1 MNRKLHR
8 QLWWLSAAGVAA
20 IAVSCAN
27 GPDTTSQSAAVADD
41 DPPPTAKGQPPLLP
55 PPQDPGPPLVA
66 GPVRPPPKM
75 KGTAESVEAF
85 IAWAVASTGAERELG
100 RAAIALASA
109 EPKNVSLLGDQL
121 MTWYQADVGRALVIL
136 AIVGEMRTPDA
147 EKQLVSFMAL
157 QAKPSGVLVEGADTA
172 VTGLG
177 MLQSKA
183 VDGLAYQGS
192 KSADKLVLTIAAQH
206 PDLAVRSEA
215 MVAYLHNHGNTEA
228 ARKVVLTAVRS
239 DEARYVD
246 RVVKLP
252 SDDIGTFD
260 QKVAAYLAAHPEAIP
275 PIPEPAQPGAQP

>member
-1 MNRKLHR
+1 MTRKLHR

-27 GPDTTSQSAAVADD
+27 GPDTTTGQAAVTDD
-41 DPPPTAKGQPPLLP
+41 DPPTAKGQPPLVP

-66 GPVRPPPKM
+66 PPVRQPPKM
-75 KGTAESVEAF
+75 KGTGESIEAF

-100 RAAIALASA
+100 RAAIASAAA
-109 EPKNVSLLGDQL
+109 EPKNVTLLGEQL
-121 MTWYQADVGRALVIL
+121 MAWYQADVGRALVIL
-136 AIVGEMRTPDA
+136 AILGEMRTPDT
-147 EKQLVSFMAL
+147 EKQLASFMAL
-157 QAKPSGVLVEGADTA
+157 QAKPSGVVVEGADPA
-172 VTGLG
+172 VAGLG

-192 KSADKLVLTIAAQH
+192 KSADKLVLTVAAQH

-228 ARKVVLTAVRS
+228 ARKAVLSAVRP

-252 SDDIGTFD
+252 GDDIGTFD
-260 QKVAAYLAAHPEAIP
+260 QKVGAYLAAHPEAIP
-275 PIPEPAQPGAQP
+275 PKPVPAQPGAQP

>member
-8 QLWWLSAAGVAA
+8 QLWWLSVAGVAV
-20 IAVSCAN
+20 IAVSCAG
-27 GPDTTSQSAAVADD
+27 GPDTTTESAAVTDD
-41 DPPPTAKGQPPLLP
+41 VPPTAKGQAPLVP

-66 GPVRPPPKM
+66 GPVRQPPKL

-100 RAAIALASA
+100 RAAIVEATN
-109 EPKNVSLLGDQL
+109 EPKNVTLLGDQL
-121 MTWYQADVGRALVIL
+121 MAWYQADVGRSLVIL
-136 AIVGEMRTPDA
+136 AILGEMRTPDA
-147 EKQLVSFMAL
+147 EKQLSAFLAL
-157 QAKPSGVLVEGADTA
+157 QAKPSGVVVDGADTA
-172 VTGLG
+172 VAGLG

-192 KSADKLVLTIAAQH
+192 KSADKLVLTLAAQH
-206 PDLAVRSEA
+206 PDIAVRSEA

-228 ARKVVLTAVRS
+228 ARKAVLAAVRP

-252 SDDIGTFD
+252 SDDIQAFD

-275 PIPEPAQPGAQP
+275 PKPVPAQPGAQP